1 MIRMMKN
8 HQILNINLKIE
19 SPNNLKNIYVYEK
32 WANLNLIDTNYYALK
47 DLQKFSFWLYY

>member
-1 MIRMMKN
+1 MIRMLKN

-19 SPNNLKNIYVYEK
+19 SPNNLKNISVYEK